1 MNEQTKKDV
10 RFLIDDNK
18 RAIKNPLPKI
28 ALKEDPDLLVKERKD
43 LERCINEV
51 LTAIQQQ
58 YAELLPF
65 VKELRKHIRD
75 ITEESHICAV
85 YLLLCHASQDW
96 NSLFLLGKHGD
107 LTMQIVFRRIKESL
121 ALTELFT
128 LEYRDGT
135 RKNLDKWFSGNII
148 DHSLCRDAQEKF
160 FQEMPENKGIDIKTM
175 LTRLYQSESLATHV
189 SYSTMLEC
197 ISPFTE
203 DFDFSGRTQYFRTCH
218 ALPYAKGVMDAMNIT
233 LKLVYLFL
241 MKDSRGYERLDE
253 ILVRH
258 ARND

>member
-1 MNEQTKKDV
+1 MNEQTKKDIK
-10 RFLIDDNK
+10 FLIDDN
-18 RAIKNPLPKI
+18 RMAIKNPLPKI
-28 ALKEDPDLLVKERKD
+28 ALRTDPDLLVKERKD
-43 LERCINEV
+43 LEWRINEV
-51 LTAIQQQ
+51 LTVIQQQ
-58 YAELLPF
+58 YVELLPF
-65 VKELRKHIRD
+65 VKELRKHVRD

-128 LEYRDGT
+128 LEYRDGA

-241 MKDSRGYERLDE
+241 MEDPHGYERLDE
-253 ILVRH
+253 ILIRH
-258 ARND
+258 ARKD